1 MLAASASSASASFFW
16 SQTSDLAFA
25 LRNHRQLS
33 WVVRSDI
40 WGHGKSILQLEVW
53 HIKNHVIL
61 LSHQKIQ
68 GRLALASSSSTLS
81 IAHKF
86 KHLFCYITIYI
97 TPSFDTVDSS
107 SEVEMKHPLQLGT
120 SKMHFFLE
128 QRQARR
134 PGWFLLKGD
143 SQEICRPR
151 SINLWLYNYFKVLKT
166 SIIQCF
172 WGPQRFLFLSLIS
185 KIYRILSLQR
195 TIVDRNQS
203 PKDRP
208 GGFLNL
214 RQSRSHSANQI
225 LYMIPRSGCQILS
238 KSWDPM
244 APDMEKTQTNDL

>member
-86 KHLFCYITIYI
+86 KHLFCYILYTLRPVL
-97 TPSFDTVDSS
+97 TPWTAALKWKWSIPYSLAPAKCT
-107 SEVEMKHPLQLGT
+107 
-120 SKMHFFLE
+120 FFLSSAKHGD
-128 QRQARR
+128 QA
-134 PGWFLLKGD
+134 D
-143 SQEICRPR
+143 SFWKVTHRKSADPVLSICGCTTILR
-151 SINLWLYNYFKVLKT
+151 S
-166 SIIQCF
+166 
-172 WGPQRFLFLSLIS
+172 
-185 KIYRILSLQR
+185 
-195 TIVDRNQS
+195 
-203 PKDRP
+203 
-208 GGFLNL
+208 
-214 RQSRSHSANQI
+214 
-225 LYMIPRSGCQILS
+225 
-238 KSWDPM
+238 
-244 APDMEKTQTNDL
+244 